1 MKRNRHHSARAEADR
16 WYSLGETLA
25 PIVKRLTVA
34 GAMRGAI
41 PRSAA
46 NRIVGSRWLR
56 EA

>member
-1 MKRNRHHSARAEADR
+1 MIGRDRSDRADIGGWRSIGEA
-16 WYSLGETLA
+16 LA

-41 PRSAA
+41 PKSAA

-56 EA
+56 GA

>member
-1 MKRNRHHSARAEADR
+1 MTGRGHSRRADADR
-16 WYSLGETLA
+16 WYRLGEILA

-41 PRSAA
+41 PKSAA

-56 EA
+56 GA